1 MMAQILGNSLM
12 KRGWKIAVAESCTG
26 GLIGHLITNVPA
38 SSRYFLGDVVA
49 YSNEAKLKIL
59 GVKEIII
66 DKYGAVS
73 RECAEEMVK
82 SVVKLFKA
90 NVGIS
95 TTGIAGPVGTTAEK
109 PVGLAYIGLLTP
121 KKIVVNRYIFKGR
134 REEIKEKIA
143 LKALEDIVNLLEK

>member
-1 MMAQILGNSLM
+1 MIAQILGDSLM

-26 GLIGHLITNVPA
+26 GLIGHLITNVPG

-49 YSNEAKLKIL
+49 YSNEAKLTLL
-59 GVKEIII
+59 GVKEITIH
-66 DKYGAVS
+66 KYGAVS

-82 SVVKLFKA
+82 GVIKLFKA

-95 TTGIAGPVGTTAEK
+95 TTGIAGPGGGTPEK

-121 KKIVVNRYIFKGR
+121 KKMVVNRYIFKEK
-134 REEIKEKIA
+134 REETKEKIA
-143 LKALEDIVNLLEK
+143 LKALEDMVNLLEK